1 MRGNPHFPP
10 RPALRVCET
19 AATLIGAGTI
29 ISPIIKIV
37 TTVAILAGI
46 YYFVVR
52 PILDT
57 TENITNN
64 VTGNIAHS
72 QQESNAQASA
82 AEIEST
88 RTSGAS
94 YGRSLL
100 AGSQPWPEA
109 AQAVLNCVKKAGD
122 DIQQLN
128 RCEAL
133 GQSITSGTLS
143 DRNFATSYADSLEA
157 QGKTAEAQQVRSC
170 IDKAGFEKRPMAE
183 CRRFSDQLLF
193 G

>member
-1 MRGNPHFPP
+1 
-10 RPALRVCET
+10 
-19 AATLIGAGTI
+19 LIGAGTI

-64 VTGNIAHS
+64 VTGNIAQS
-72 QQESNAQASA
+72 QQESNQQASA

-88 RTSGAS
+88 RNSAAS

-109 AQAVLNCVKKAGD
+109 ADAVLNCVKKAGEN
-122 DIQQLN
+122 IQKLN

-133 GQSITSGTLS
+133 GSSITSGTLS

-157 QGKTAEAQQVRSC
+157 QGKTSEAAQVRSC
-170 IDKAGFEKRPMAE
+170 IEKAGFERKPMHN
-183 CRRFSDQLLF
+183 CRTLADQLLF